1 MDLQLIQ
8 QRVFEIRGM
17 RMMID
22 VHLAELYQIETRTL
36 KQAVK
41 RNINRFPDDFLTILT
56 REESDAIIELG
67 ISQFVIPPGYNVGTS
82 LIMGFSEQG
91 VAMLSSILKSKT
103 AIQVNIA
110 IMRAFVLMRQ
120 MVIGYEDLLRRIEQL
135 ETSTDVQFSEIYQA
149 LTELASKK
157 ELEEKPRR
165 PIGYN
170 AYNSNDEAK
179 NK

>member
-8 QRVFEIRGM
+8 QRISEIRGT
-17 RMMID
+17 RVIFD
-22 VHLAELYQIETRTL
+22 FHLAELYQVDTRTL

-41 RNINRFPDDFLTILT
+41 RNRDRFPEDFMIEVSKDEWKEVITNCDNLP
-56 REESDAIIELG
+56 ESIKFSPA
-67 ISQFVIPPGYNVGTS
+67 PPFAFT
-82 LIMGFSEQG
+82 EQG
-91 VAMLSSILKSKT
+91 VAMTSSILKSKT

>member
-8 QRVFEIRGM
+8 QRISEIRST
-17 RMMID
+17 RVIFD
-22 VHLAELYQIETRTL
+22 FHLAELYQVDTRTL

-41 RNINRFPDDFLTILT
+41 RNRDRFPEDFMIEVSKDEWKELITICDNLP
-56 REESDAIIELG
+56 ESIKFSPA
-67 ISQFVIPPGYNVGTS
+67 PPFAFT
-82 LIMGFSEQG
+82 EQG
-91 VAMLSSILKSKT
+91 VAMTSSILKSKT

>member
-8 QRVFEIRGM
+8 QRISEIRGT
-17 RMMID
+17 RVIFD
-22 VHLAELYQIETRTL
+22 FHLAELYQVDTRTL
-36 KQAVK
+36 KQSVK
-41 RNINRFPDDFLTILT
+41 RNRDRFPEDFMIEVSKDEWKELITICDNLP
-56 REESDAIIELG
+56 ESIKFSPA
-67 ISQFVIPPGYNVGTS
+67 PPFAFT
-82 LIMGFSEQG
+82 EQG
-91 VAMLSSILKSKT
+91 VAMTSSILKSKT

>member
-8 QRVFEIRGM
+8 QRISEIRGT
-17 RMMID
+17 RVIFD
-22 VHLAELYQIETRTL
+22 FHLAELYQVDTRTL
-36 KQAVK
+36 KQSVK
-41 RNINRFPDDFLTILT
+41 RNRDRFPEDFMIEVSKDEWKELITNCDNLP
-56 REESDAIIELG
+56 ESIKFSPA
-67 ISQFVIPPGYNVGTS
+67 PPFAFT
-82 LIMGFSEQG
+82 EQG
-91 VAMLSSILKSKT
+91 VAMTSSILKSKT

-110 IMRAFVLMRQ
+110 IMRAFVIMRQ
-120 MVIGYEDLLRRIEQL
+120 MLIGHEDLLRRIEQL